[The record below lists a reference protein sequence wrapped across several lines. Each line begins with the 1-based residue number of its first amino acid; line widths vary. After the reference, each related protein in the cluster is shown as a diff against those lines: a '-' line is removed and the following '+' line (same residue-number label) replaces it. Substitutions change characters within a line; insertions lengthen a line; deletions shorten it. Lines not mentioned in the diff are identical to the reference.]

1 MSENDYKIFEKI
13 MSAHLRGIPKLHN
26 SNDIKFQ
33 MNEIFP
39 ILSNELS
46 VYLQNPIFKIELM
59 VTRYLRNNQDACD
72 DFIRIKFSG
81 NKSHIKLK
89 KIKF

>member
-26 SNDIKFQ
+26 SSDIKFQ

-39 ILSNELS
+39 ILSNELG

-81 NKSHIKLK
+81 NKLHIKLK